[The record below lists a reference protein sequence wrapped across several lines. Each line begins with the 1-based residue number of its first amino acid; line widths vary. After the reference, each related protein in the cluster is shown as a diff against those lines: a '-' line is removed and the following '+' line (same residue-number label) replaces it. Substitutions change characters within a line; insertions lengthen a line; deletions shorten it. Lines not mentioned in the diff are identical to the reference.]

1 VVFIL
6 NPPLIQRSMAL
17 RTIITV
23 QNVFQH
29 TDHPALTL
37 DLCFM
42 SLLSLISVGHAY
54 LPGEWLFEGLSFDLA
69 LGEHVAIQGTSGC
82 GKSTLLNIMAGL
94 EVPTHG
100 KVHWSG
106 EPTSEWSPEKRRA
119 CRQAD
124 MGFVFQ
130 AFHLLPHLSALQNV
144 MVPCL
149 LGAASGQDAAQL
161 ARELLEDLGL
171 AARLDAKPSSL
182 SGGEQQRVALARA
195 LVHRPKVVFA
205 DEPTGNLDTDTAA
218 KTLALL
224 IGLCRERRTS
234 LVMVT
239 HSDEAARS
247 MGRTLRLTQKGLVC

>member
-1 VVFIL
+1 
-6 NPPLIQRSMAL
+6 
-17 RTIITV
+17 
-23 QNVFQH
+23 
-29 TDHPALTL
+29 
-37 DLCFM
+37 
-42 SLLSLISVGHAY
+42 
-54 LPGEWLFEGLSFDLA
+54 
-69 LGEHVAIQGTSGC
+69 
-82 GKSTLLNIMAGL
+82 
-94 EVPTHG
+94 
-100 KVHWSG
+100 
-106 EPTSEWSPEKRRA
+106 
-119 CRQAD
+119 

-149 LGAASGQDAAQL
+149 LGGASGQAAAQS
-161 ARELLEDLGL
+161 AQELLGDLGL
-171 AARLDAKPSSL
+171 ASRLDAKPTSL

-224 IGLCRERRTS
+224 IGLCTERQTS

-247 MGRTLRLTQKGLVC
+247 MGRTLRLTKKGLVC

>member
-1 VVFIL
+1 
-6 NPPLIQRSMAL
+6 
-17 RTIITV
+17 
-23 QNVFQH
+23 
-29 TDHPALTL
+29 
-37 DLCFM
+37 M
-42 SLLSLISVGHAY
+42 SVLSLISVGHAH
-54 LPGEWLFEGLSFDLA
+54 LPGEWLFEGLAFDLA
-69 LGEHVAIQGTSGC
+69 LGERVAIQGTSGC

-94 EVPTHG
+94 EVPTQG
-100 KVHWSG
+100 EVHWSG
-106 EPTSEWSPEKRRA
+106 QPTSAWSAEQRRA

-149 LGAASGQDAAQL
+149 LGGASGQDAAKS
-161 ARELLEDLGL
+161 ARELLGDLGL
-171 AARLDAKPSSL
+171 ATRLDAKPTSL

-218 KTLALL
+218 KSLALQT
-224 IGLCRERRTS
+224 GLCRERRTS

-239 HSDEAARS
+239 HSDEAARA
-247 MGRTLRLTQKGLVC
+247 MDRTLRLTKQGLVC

>member
-1 VVFIL
+1 
-6 NPPLIQRSMAL
+6 
-17 RTIITV
+17 
-23 QNVFQH
+23 
-29 TDHPALTL
+29 
-37 DLCFM
+37 
-42 SLLSLISVGHAY
+42 
-54 LPGEWLFEGLSFDLA
+54 
-69 LGEHVAIQGTSGC
+69 
-82 GKSTLLNIMAGL
+82 
-94 EVPTHG
+94 
-100 KVHWSG
+100 
-106 EPTSEWSPEKRRA
+106 
-119 CRQAD
+119 
-124 MGFVFQ
+124 
-130 AFHLLPHLSALQNV
+130 
-144 MVPCL
+144 
-149 LGAASGQDAAQL
+149 L

-247 MGRTLRLTQKGLVC
+247 MGRTWRLTQKGLVC

>member
-1 VVFIL
+1 MMFAAIMLL
-6 NPPLIQRSMAL
+6 NHRTSHAHTLLIMSVL
-17 RTIITV
+17 
-23 QNVFQH
+23 
-29 TDHPALTL
+29 
-37 DLCFM
+37 
-42 SLLSLISVGHAY
+42 SLLSVGHAHE
-54 LPGEWLFEGLSFDLA
+54 PGEWLFESLGFDLA
-69 LGEHVAIQGTSGC
+69 LGEHVAIQGASGC

-100 KVHWSG
+100 DVHWSG
-106 EPTSEWSPEKRRA
+106 ELTSAWSAEQRRA
-119 CRQAD
+119 CRQSN

-149 LGAASGQDAAQL
+149 LGAESGQNAAQS
-161 ARELLEDLGL
+161 ARELLGDLGL
-171 AARLDAKPSSL
+171 ATRLDAKPTSL

-195 LVHRPKVVFA
+195 LVHGPKVVFA

-224 IGLCRERRTS
+224 IGLCRERQTS

-239 HSDEAARS
+239 HSDEAAQS
-247 MGRTLRLTQKGLVC
+247 MGRTLRLTKKGLV

>member
-1 VVFIL
+1 
-6 NPPLIQRSMAL
+6 
-17 RTIITV
+17 
-23 QNVFQH
+23 
-29 TDHPALTL
+29 
-37 DLCFM
+37 M
-42 SLLSLISVGHAY
+42 S
-54 LPGEWLFEGLSFDLA
+54 GEWLFEGLSFDLA

-94 EVPTHG
+94 EVPTQG
-100 KVHWSG
+100 EVHWAG
-106 EPTSEWSPEKRRA
+106 QPTSAWSAEQRRA

-130 AFHLLPHLSALQNV
+130 AFHLLPHLSAQQNV

-149 LGAASGQDAAQL
+149 FGGASGQDAAEA
-161 ARELLEDLGL
+161 ARELLGDLGL
-171 AARLDAKPSSL
+171 ATRLDAKPTSL

-224 IGLCRERRTS
+224 VGLCRERQTS

-239 HSDEAARS
+239 HSDEAARA
-247 MGRTLRLTQKGLVC
+247 MGRTLRLTKKGLMC

>member
-1 VVFIL
+1 
-6 NPPLIQRSMAL
+6 
-17 RTIITV
+17 
-23 QNVFQH
+23 
-29 TDHPALTL
+29 
-37 DLCFM
+37 M
-42 SLLSLISVGHAY
+42 SVLSLISVGHAH

-94 EVPTHG
+94 EVPTQG
-100 KVHWSG
+100 EVHWSG
-106 EPTSEWSPEKRRA
+106 QLTSAWSAEQRRA

-149 LGAASGQDAAQL
+149 LGGASGPESAQL
-161 ARELLEDLGL
+161 AQELLGDLGL
-171 AARLDAKPSSL
+171 STRLDAKPTSL

-218 KTLALL
+218 KTLSLL
-224 IGLCRERRTS
+224 IGLCKERQTS

-239 HSDEAARS
+239 HSDVAAS
-247 MGRTLRLTQKGLVC
+247 AMSRTLRLTKKGLLC

>member
-1 VVFIL
+1 
-6 NPPLIQRSMAL
+6 
-17 RTIITV
+17 
-23 QNVFQH
+23 
-29 TDHPALTL
+29 
-37 DLCFM
+37 M
-42 SLLSLISVGHAY
+42 SLLSLISVGHAH
-54 LPGEWLFEGLSFDLA
+54 LPGEWLFEDLSFELA

-100 KVHWSG
+100 RVHWLG
-106 EPTSEWSPEKRRA
+106 APTSEWSAEQRRA

-130 AFHLLPHLSALQNV
+130 AFHLLPHFSALQNV

-149 LGAASGQDAAQL
+149 LGGMSGQNASQF

-171 AARLDAKPSSL
+171 AARIDAMPSTL

-205 DEPTGNLDTDTAA
+205 DEPTGNLDTETAA
-218 KTLALL
+218 KSLALL
-224 IGLCRERRTS
+224 IGLCRERGTG

-247 MGRTLRLTQKGLVC
+247 MGRTWRLTPKGLVCSG

>member
-1 VVFIL
+1 
-6 NPPLIQRSMAL
+6 
-17 RTIITV
+17 
-23 QNVFQH
+23 
-29 TDHPALTL
+29 
-37 DLCFM
+37 
-42 SLLSLISVGHAY
+42 
-54 LPGEWLFEGLSFDLA
+54 
-69 LGEHVAIQGTSGC
+69 
-82 GKSTLLNIMAGL
+82 
-94 EVPTHG
+94 
-100 KVHWSG
+100 
-106 EPTSEWSPEKRRA
+106 
-119 CRQAD
+119 

-149 LGAASGQDAAQL
+149 LGGASGQDAAQS
-161 ARELLEDLGL
+161 ARELLGELGL
-171 AARLDAKPSSL
+171 ASRLDANPTSL

-224 IGLCRERRTS
+224 IGLCKERQTC

-247 MGRTLRLTQKGLVC
+247 MGRTLRLTKKGLVC

>member
-1 VVFIL
+1 
-6 NPPLIQRSMAL
+6 MAVL
-17 RTIITV
+17 
-23 QNVFQH
+23 
-29 TDHPALTL
+29 
-37 DLCFM
+37 
-42 SLLSLISVGHAY
+42 SLLSVAHAY
-54 LPGEWLFEGLSFDLA
+54 TPQEWLFQGLDFALA
-69 LGEHVAIQGTSGC
+69 QGEHVAIQGTSGC

-100 KVHWSG
+100 EVRWSG
-106 EPTSEWSPEKRRA
+106 EATAAWSAEQRRA

-149 LGAASGQDAAQL
+149 LGGASGQDAAQS
-161 ARELLEDLGL
+161 ARELLGDLGL
-171 AARLDAKPSSL
+171 ATRLDAKPTSL

-224 IGLCRERRTS
+224 IGLCTERQTS

-239 HSDEAARS
+239 HSDEAARA
-247 MGRTLRLTQKGLVC
+247 MGRTLRLTKKGLVC

>member
-1 VVFIL
+1 MSV
-6 NPPLIQRSMAL
+6 L
-17 RTIITV
+17 R
-23 QNVFQH
+23 
-29 TDHPALTL
+29 
-37 DLCFM
+37 
-42 SLLSLISVGHAY
+42 LLSVGHAH
-54 LPGEWLFEGLSFDLA
+54 LPGEWLFEGLSFELA
-69 LGEHVAIQGTSGC
+69 PGEHVAIQGTSGC

-94 EVPTHG
+94 EVPTQG
-100 KVHWSG
+100 EVHWSG
-106 EPTSEWSPEKRRA
+106 QATAAWSAEQRRA
-119 CRQAD
+119 CRQSE

-149 LGAASGQDAAQL
+149 LGGQSGHHAAQS
-161 ARELLEDLGL
+161 AKELLGDLGL
-171 AARLDAKPSSL
+171 AHRLEAKPTSL

-195 LVHRPKVVFA
+195 LVHRPQVVFA

-224 IGLCRERRTS
+224 IGLCKERQTS

-247 MGRTLRLTQKGLVC
+247 MGTSLRLTPKGLVCSA

>member
-1 VVFIL
+1 MSVL
-6 NPPLIQRSMAL
+6 NL
-17 RTIITV
+17 R
-23 QNVFQH
+23 
-29 TDHPALTL
+29 
-37 DLCFM
+37 
-42 SLLSLISVGHAY
+42 SVGHAH
-54 LPGEWLFEGLSFDLA
+54 LPGEWLFEALSFDLA
-69 LGEHVAIQGTSGC
+69 RGEQVAIQGTSGC

-94 EVPTHG
+94 EVPTCG
-100 KVHWSG
+100 EVHWAGQS
-106 EPTSEWSPEKRRA
+106 TSTWSTEQRRA

-144 MVPCL
+144 SVPCL
-149 LGAASGQDAAQL
+149 LGGASGQGAAQS
-161 ARELLEDLGL
+161 ARELLGDLGL
-171 AARLDAKPSSL
+171 AARLDAKPTSL

-224 IGLCRERRTS
+224 IGLCRERETS

-247 MGRTLRLTQKGLVC
+247 MGRTLRLTQKGLLCSS